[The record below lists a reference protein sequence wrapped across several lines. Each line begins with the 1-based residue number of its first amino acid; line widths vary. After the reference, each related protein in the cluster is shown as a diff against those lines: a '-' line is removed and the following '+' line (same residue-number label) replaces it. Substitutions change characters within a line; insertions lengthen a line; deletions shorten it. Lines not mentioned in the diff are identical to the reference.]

1 MIHKT
6 KKIKFKNGQDS
17 NSMIMRKLMYNFLR
31 DSRITTT
38 EARAKALKMYLERI
52 ISKAKEK
59 TESNKNY
66 ILRYFPNKKIISV
79 LFDQVG
85 PAFANINGGYVK
97 IVRLSQRE
105 NDAAMMVQLLWAHPV
120 VVDWSEKAEESQ
132 KESKPEK
139 PAKKVTKKEYTSAK
153 AKADK

>member
-17 NSMIMRKLMYNFLR
+17 NRMIMRKLMYNFLR

-38 EARAKALKMYLERI
+38 EARAKALKTYMDRVV
-52 ISKAKEK
+52 SKAKER

-66 ILRYFPNKKIISV
+66 LLKFFNDQKIISV

-85 PAFANINGGYVK
+85 PAVTNINGGFVK
-97 IVRLSQRE
+97 IVRLNQRE

-120 VVDWSEKAEESQ
+120 VIDWGT
-132 KESKPEK
+132 SKPEPIKVEKK
-139 PAKKVTKKEYTSAK
+139 PVAKKKTTK
-153 AKADK
+153 AKETK